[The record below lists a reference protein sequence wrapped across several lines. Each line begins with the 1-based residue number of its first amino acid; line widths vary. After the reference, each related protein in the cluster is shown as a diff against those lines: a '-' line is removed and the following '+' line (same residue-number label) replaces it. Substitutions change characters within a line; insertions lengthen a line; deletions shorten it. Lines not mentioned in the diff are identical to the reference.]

1 MLEIFLMHLTMF
13 YQSMTT
19 MEQTSFSD
27 FGFWIQ
33 VKIKTVWEQ
42 LGTTVLDQTRSNGL
56 ERQIKPFQMKIQA
69 RVKDSC
75 SFIFH

>member
-42 LGTTVLDQTRSNGL
+42 LGTTV
-56 ERQIKPFQMKIQA
+56 
-69 RVKDSC
+69 
-75 SFIFH
+75 